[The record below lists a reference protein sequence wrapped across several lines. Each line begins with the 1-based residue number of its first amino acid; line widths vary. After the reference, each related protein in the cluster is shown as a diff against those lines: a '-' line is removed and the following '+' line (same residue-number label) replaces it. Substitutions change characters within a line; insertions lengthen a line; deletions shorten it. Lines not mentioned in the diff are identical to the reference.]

1 MASVKGQVNAGTLGD
16 EELIAKMKVH
26 ASRLGLSCH
35 AGALHYSALLV
46 NINPPSTKTTSL
58 LESYLSNGVAMN
70 ESNTAEPADALI
82 ALLRSSLSAS
92 GEQAFGHLVL
102 YTTFGVVRGR
112 IGLTFAQGLIGK
124 ETAAA
129 DAVAP
134 NEAIEINDVTVEHY
148 SNHLAN
154 ASFDRL
160 YVRLSDVLGFALVGS
175 QGQDR

>member
-1 MASVKGQVNAGTLGD
+1 MNGTQ
-16 EELIAKMKVH
+16 
-26 ASRLGLSCH
+26 
-35 AGALHYSALLV
+35 SA
-46 NINPPSTKTTSL
+46 TS
-58 LESYLSNGVAMN
+58 
-70 ESNTAEPADALI
+70 ADALI

-102 YTTFGVVRGR
+102 YTSFGVVRGR

-124 ETAAA
+124 DDSRA
-129 DAVAP
+129 DTGAPIEAV
-134 NEAIEINDVTVEHY
+134 EVNDVTVEHY

-175 QGQDR
+175 QGQG